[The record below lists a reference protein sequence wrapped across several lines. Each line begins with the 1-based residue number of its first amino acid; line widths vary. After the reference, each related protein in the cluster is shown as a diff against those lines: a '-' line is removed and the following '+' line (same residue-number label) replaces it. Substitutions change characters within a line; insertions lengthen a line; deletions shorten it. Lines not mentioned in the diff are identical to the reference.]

1 MTARP
6 HEKDDDSPPV
16 EPLDPEFVRRIRES
30 LADPRPPIPASQ
42 VRASLR
48 ALHEARLKR
57 GA

>member
-1 MTARP
+1 MGARSQAP
-6 HEKDDDSPPV
+6 DDDPPAP

-48 ALHEARLKR
+48 ALHEGRLKR